1 MTYPPQDPYG
11 QPSPHGQPGEP
22 VPQYGYQVPGGF
34 GVSEPAYS
42 GPDPLVP
49 PSGSGISGW
58 FDWVRATLAR
68 SWRLLG
74 LILLVTVAAPQIVLS
89 LLGFGIGQAINL
101 DAVEVDGPVEVERP
115 EFALGFALAV
125 LVVIVAFGFVSA
137 LGWAAGIWAVT
148 QQAAGRYVT
157 LPTAL
162 RAGLA
167 RALPMFGWAVV
178 AVLLVAIGL
187 ILCIVPGL
195 YVGVATSLFAF
206 VVMYERGTG
215 AIRRSFSLV
224 HTAFG
229 AVLGRVALLFLSWII
244 INFLV
249 SCALGAITAGAAI
262 AVGTTAASGLQLV
275 GDVVASLIDT
285 AMNAVLIV
293 GLLITYTQV
302 RAGHEPLSTPA
313 LVAALDS

>member
-11 QPSPHGQPGEP
+11 QPSPYGRPAGP

-34 GVSEPAYS
+34 GVPEPAYS

-74 LILLVTVAAPQIVLS
+74 LIMLVTVAAPQIVLS
-89 LLGFGIGQAINL
+89 VIGFAVGEAFDL
-101 DAVEVDGPVEVERP
+101 DPVEVDGPVEVERP

-125 LVVIVAFGFVSA
+125 LVVIVALGFASA

-157 LPTAL
+157 LPMAL

-178 AVLLVAIGL
+178 AALLVAIGL
-187 ILCIVPGL
+187 ILCILPGL
-195 YVGVATSLFAF
+195 YVGVGASLFA
-206 VVMYERGTG
+206 
-215 AIRRSFSLV
+215 
-224 HTAFG
+224 
-229 AVLGRVALLFLSWII
+229 
-244 INFLV
+244 
-249 SCALGAITAGAAI
+249 
-262 AVGTTAASGLQLV
+262 
-275 GDVVASLIDT
+275 
-285 AMNAVLIV
+285 
-293 GLLITYTQV
+293 
-302 RAGHEPLSTPA
+302 
-313 LVAALDS
+313 